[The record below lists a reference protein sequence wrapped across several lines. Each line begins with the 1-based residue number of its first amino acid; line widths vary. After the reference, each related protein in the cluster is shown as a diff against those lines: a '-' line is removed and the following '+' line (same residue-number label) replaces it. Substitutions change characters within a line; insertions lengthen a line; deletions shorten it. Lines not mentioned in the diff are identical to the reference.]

1 MVRDIKVEH
10 NFCRKYHLTQNANL
24 KKIIDLT
31 VFLLPLSKMN
41 ITRFKWSKMAAD

>member
-1 MVRDIKVEH
+1 MVRDKNVEH
-10 NFCRKYHLTQNANL
+10 NFFREYHITQNANI

-41 ITRFKWSKMAAD
+41 ITRFKWSKMADD